1 VKNAPGRLL
10 TALPFMV
17 LVAACSTSRP
27 AVISAPSPRPIRPS
41 PSPTAAPATAV
52 GTHPEPLPVEKAR
65 GEVIV
70 AAWSEPRQM
79 APGGG
84 QAQIVVR
91 LQQRGGAPY
100 PGVEVRIAVDQGAL
114 YSQGRV
120 LVTDANGM
128 TRDRLTT
135 ASTARIT
142 VNAGG
147 TVYRFD
153 VPVSGS

>member
-1 VKNAPGRLL
+1 MP
-10 TALPFMV
+10 
-17 LVAACSTSRP
+17 
-27 AVISAPSPRPIRPS
+27 
-41 PSPTAAPATAV
+41 
-52 GTHPEPLPVEKAR
+52 
-65 GEVIV
+65 
-70 AAWSEPRQM
+70 
-79 APGGG
+79 PGGG

-135 ASTARIT
+135 GSTARIT